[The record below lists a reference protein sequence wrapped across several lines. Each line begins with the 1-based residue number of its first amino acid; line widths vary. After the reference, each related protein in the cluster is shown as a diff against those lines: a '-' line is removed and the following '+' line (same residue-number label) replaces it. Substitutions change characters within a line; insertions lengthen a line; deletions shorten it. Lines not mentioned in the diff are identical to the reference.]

1 MKKRFVRYYVLCI
14 AMILLL
20 AGCQKPNS
28 APVEEQPKQEQT
40 QQEQIVPDVPAD
52 QEEPDE
58 PETPEEVPD
67 EPEIPEVPS
76 EAEPPTPEEPEEP
89 EEPVEPVEP
98 AEPETPEEPEKSPA
112 ISTEPQVP
120 EAPAEPE
127 VPIEPEESEEL
138 SPAEQIE
145 LAVKKATM
153 QPTLAYI
160 GSIIDYYYLD
170 PVDIDALVEKA
181 LEQVQMDTEME
192 DAIKWMVEGLEDP
205 YSIYYTP
212 IEYQN
217 VMDSSSGNY
226 CGIGATIQKDEETGG
241 IRIVEPFKDGPA
253 VKAGLRTDDIIMKI
267 DGMDATTLDLDTA
280 VTYVKGEQGTSVELE
295 VLRGEETLTITVVRD
310 FVTVETVIWRME
322 TEEIGYIKISQFDEV
337 TSDQFNTA
345 VAELEAEGM
354 KSLIVDLRNNPGGL
368 LAAVA
373 QILERILPEGKL
385 ITYTEDKYGNRD
397 TLYTSDGDQLDMP
410 LVVLVNENSASAS
423 ELFTGAIKDY
433 EVGTII
439 GANTFGKGIVQ
450 GFLQFT
456 DGSAL
461 KLTISKYYTPNGV
474 CIHETGICPDYLPEQ
489 PNEQEDGTDESLDL
503 AVELLE
509 LEME

>member
-1 MKKRFVRYYVLCI
+1 MRMRKNSMRYY
-14 AMILLL
+14 LLL
-20 AGCQKPNS
+20 LMMVLTLSGCQKPTT
-28 APVEEQPKQEQT
+28 PVIEPEKQEEQTIPEVT
-40 QQEQIVPDVPAD
+40 EEPTEP
-52 QEEPDE
+52 EEPDTPEMSDEEPAEDETPTESETPEVPEVPEVPEPPTE
-58 PETPEEVPD
+58 PETPQLPV
-67 EPEIPEVPS
+67 EPEAPTEPEVP
-76 EAEPPTPEEPEEP
+76 AEPESPETPAESD
-89 EEPVEPVEP
+89 EP
-98 AEPETPEEPEKSPA
+98 AEPEGP
-112 ISTEPQVP
+112 
-120 EAPAEPE
+120 
-127 VPIEPEESEEL
+127 

-181 LEQVQMDTEME
+181 LEKVQMDTEME

-212 IEYQN
+212 TEYQN

-226 CGIGATIQKDEETGG
+226 CGIGATIQKDEGTGG

-253 VKAGLRTDDIIMKI
+253 IKAGLRTDDIIMKI

-280 VTYVKGEQGTSVELE
+280 VTYVKGEQGTPVELE
-295 VLRGEETLTITVVRD
+295 VLRGEETLIITVVRD
-310 FVTVETVIWRME
+310 FVTVETVTWRME
-322 TEEIGYIKISQFDEV
+322 ADEIGYIKISQFDEV

-385 ITYTEDKYGNRD
+385 ITYTEDKYGKRD
-397 TLYTSDGDQLDMP
+397 TMYTSDADQLDIP

-423 ELFTGAIKDY
+423 ELFTGAVKDY

-474 CIHETGICPDYLPEQ
+474 CIHETGIMPDYLPEH
-489 PNEQEDGTDESLDL
+489 PDEQEDGTDESLDL

-509 LEME
+509 LELK